1 MQSNEN
7 RLEEILAQ
15 ARGEACVHPGDI
27 PGLDLYMDQIVTLFE
42 EWLAFDKRG
51 EQEKLLTKTMVNN
64 YSKEGLIKPV
74 KGKKYA
80 KEHIL
85 QMLLIYHLKQSLS
98 IQDIGRVFAGVR
110 AQREE
115 TLDTAEELGALYE
128 RFITTNEMQ
137 WNALR
142 GLLQEGFADCRTGSK
157 EDLLFCILCMTA
169 LSHGLNRCS
178 EQLIDHFFAQEKQP
192 PGREKSAAKEKRAKS

>member
-1 MQSNEN
+1 MEAKEK
-7 RLEEILAQ
+7 RLEEILVQ
-15 ARGEACVHPGDI
+15 ASGEAGVHPEDI
-27 PGLDLYMDQIVTLFE
+27 PNLDLYMDQIVTLFE
-42 EWLAFDKRG
+42 EWLASDKRG

-80 KEHIL
+80 REHIL

-115 TLDTAEELGALYE
+115 TLDTAADLSALYE
-128 RFITTNEMQ
+128 RFIATNEKQ
-137 WNALR
+137 WDALR
-142 GLLQEGFADCRTGSK
+142 GLLLEGFADCRTGSK
-157 EDLLFCILCMTA
+157 EDLLFCILCMSA
-169 LSHGLNRCS
+169 LSHRLNRCS
-178 EQLIDHFFAQEKQP
+178 EQLIDRFFALEKQP
-192 PGREKSAAKEKRAKS
+192 PGREKAAAKEKRAKP